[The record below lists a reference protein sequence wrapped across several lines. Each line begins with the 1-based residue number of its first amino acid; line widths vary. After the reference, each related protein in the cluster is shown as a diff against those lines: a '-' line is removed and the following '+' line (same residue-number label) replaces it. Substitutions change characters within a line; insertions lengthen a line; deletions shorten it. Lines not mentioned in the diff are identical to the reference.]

1 MAGSISTLGVGSGL
15 QLQDILDKLR
25 SVDQQVADRKK
36 AAITKSESQ
45 LEEFSVVK
53 NKLLTLKSVALNLSL
68 SSSFMGRNVTS
79 SSESVSTAT
88 VSDGATVKKSALTV
102 TNLAQKS
109 SWISSSGVASTNSI
123 VYVPTSQI
131 SSGVTDPATG
141 SIASAPGQL
150 TIAFGGSSTIT
161 VDVDSGTMMDDSG
174 ASGLSLVDLIN
185 NDPENAGKV
194 TASTYTAGSETFL
207 RIETATPGGSGE
219 TNRVAISTN
228 NTTLTFAPPNKVLT
242 IQSGGNA
249 TSLSIA
255 ADTTLGQLMEQI
267 NSDTANPGITASTIN
282 DGVDPAN
289 PYKLVLTA
297 TNFGEEKRITFLTQ
311 LPDLAMAEQA
321 DQTAANSLNSQF
333 TMDGIAYQRQSNSIS
348 DVITGVSFDLQG
360 TGSSTITVTNNDE
373 GIKEMITSLVTA
385 YNDVI
390 QEVKSN
396 TGYDPKTG
404 TFGLLAAT
412 TVRDLPFDLQG
423 LMTATNKA
431 DANGNITSLFNI
443 GLEFNRDGTVT
454 INDTTLSDAISTYG
468 EGVQAF
474 FIGDS
479 DNNIEGLADKINN
492 RLRTLTSGS
501 GLIEGEKTAAQT
513 RIDNLNL
520 KFAADTAR
528 LDKKYEQMTKQ
539 FIALDR
545 YMNEMTS
552 MSNFL
557 TGQFNS
563 LSDGWVN
570 SSNNNN

>member
-219 TNRVAISTN
+219 TNRIAISTN